1 MTPCCGSIA
10 AKSTPGAR
18 LVLRRDL
25 ARAAARRPAGYVELV
40 ESLAIEGT
48 ATADSFEISAADW
61 HRLRRKFKRQ
71 ERAAKAR
78 RLVAGAKGLASA
90 TLGLDRAS
98 REEVNHR
105 LAICATC
112 PELTP
117 AGRCRVCS
125 CWVSQKARLSK
136 QSCPKKLWSPV

>member
-25 ARAAARRPAGYVELV
+25 GRAALRRPAGYVALV
-40 ESLAIEGT
+40 ESLAIPGT
-48 ATADSFEISAADW
+48 ATADSFEIRAADW
-61 HRLRRKFKRQ
+61 HRLRRKYKRQ

-98 REEVNHR
+98 REEVNRR
-105 LAICATC
+105 LSVCATC

-125 CWVSQKARLSK
+125 CWVSQKARLKK
-136 QSCPKKLWSPV
+136 QACPKKLWSAV